1 MASAVAADAHTRM
14 TSPPETPE
22 PALVAAAERIEA
34 AAALDLVHTLSPAI
48 RERYRADGERIGES
62 GVVVGLRRLD
72 VPMFNRAF
80 ALGLGGGEIAEET
93 LDRVQERYSA
103 SAMSFLVQV
112 TPGADTDEL
121 RARLEGRGLRRAD
134 NWVKVRRGADPPPD
148 LHTDLRVEQVGPEWA
163 RPFGEVVCAAFG
175 LPLEHGVLTHG
186 LLGAPGWRHYLAFDG
201 DTPVAA
207 GALLV
212 RGQSAWLGLGATLAS
227 HRGRGGQGA
236 IMARRIREALAL
248 GCSDVFTETGEQT
261 PERPNPSYRNML
273 RAGFR
278 PLYLRR
284 NYVYRSEHTAW
295 RSSP

>member
-1 MASAVAADAHTRM
+1 M
-14 TSPPETPE
+14 
-22 PALVAAAERIEA
+22 AAAERIEA
-34 AAALDLVHTLSPAI
+34 AAALDLVHTLSPAT
-48 RERYRADGERIGES
+48 RERYGAYAERIGES
-62 GVVVGLRRLD
+62 GVVVGMRRLD

-80 ALGLGGGEIAEET
+80 ALGLDGGVVADET
-93 LDRVQERYSA
+93 LDRIQERYA
-103 SAMSFLVQV
+103 AGGVKFLVQV
-112 TPGADTDEL
+112 TLGAETDEL

-134 NWVKVRRGADPPPD
+134 NWVKVHRGADPPPH

-163 RPFGEVVCAAFG
+163 RPFGEVVCAGFG

-186 LLGAPGWRHYLAFDG
+186 LLGAPGWRQYLAFDG

-212 RGQSAWLGLGATLAS
+212 QGQTAWLGLGATLAS

-236 IMARRIREALAL
+236 LMARRIREALAL
-248 GCSDVFTETGEQT
+248 GCRDIFTETGEQT

-278 PLYLRR
+278 LLYLRR
-284 NYVYRSEHTAW
+284 NYVFRSEHCVEE
-295 RSSP
+295 